1 MIDFIKRSHEWQSP
15 LSETESSPKMTNGG
29 LEKIGVSKV
38 PQTRFGRTD
47 FVVEKD
53 PEKVSL

>member
-1 MIDFIKRSHEWQSP
+1 MIDFMKRSHEWQSH

-29 LEKIGVSKV
+29 LEQIGVSKV
-38 PQTRFGRTD
+38 HQTRFDRSD

-53 PEKVSL
+53 PENVSL

>member
-15 LSETESSPKMTNGG
+15 LSETESSPKITNG
-29 LEKIGVSKV
+29 LELIGVSKV
-38 PQTRFGRTD
+38 PQTRFDRSD
-47 FVVEKD
+47 FMVEND